1 MTRESLHVLQAQARD
16 LLDRFLIWHLPKRV
30 ALKPELYFHVHLV
43 TNELPFCLKVFPRR
57 PEDLAPL
64 SSVIMDTMPDY
75 HWMLKIISTPPAS
88 GRNRFYVSNREPLLP
103 NPLVKLPVGSVRPKG
118 WLRQQLLLMADGM
131 IGHLPETSQWCQFK
145 GSAWA
150 SAEGQGDY
158 GREEVPY
165 WLRGFGD
172 VGYVLGDRRIIAE
185 TRSWI
190 EAVLSS
196 QEPDGY
202 FGPRVNKENNDLW
215 PNMLMLDVLKSF
227 HEATGD
233 SRVIPFVTKYFEWQY
248 SLPKESLLPGSW
260 QKVRGGDDLHS
271 IYWLYNHTEEKWLL
285 ELATSVH
292 ERTADWTGG
301 IASWHGVNICEG
313 FREPAQFYQQSHDP
327 SHLGATE
334 RNYEEVMR
342 TYGQVPGG
350 VFGADE
356 NARPGFVDPRQGA
369 ETCSMV
375 EFMRSNEILLSITGN
390 PIYADR
396 CEEIAFDSFPASMS
410 ADLKSLHYL
419 TAPNMI
425 QLDRG
430 DKSPML
436 QNSGTQLS
444 YETMLSNDPRL
455 YRCCMHNV
463 GMGWPYHAEHLW
475 MATQDNGLAAVL
487 YAASEI
493 EARVGDGTIVK
504 IVEDTGYP
512 FDETVNFTVLT
523 PTPMAFPLFLRI
535 PEWCS
540 EPRISINGH
549 TEAVRPCPLKYVL
562 IEREWH
568 EGDEVRLVL
577 PMEVRLAVWSD
588 NGNSVSVRRGPLTY
602 SLRIEEK
609 WVNHGDNDRW
619 PSYEV
624 CPSSPWNY
632 GLVVDSGD
640 LGRAFSVVKKGM
652 PKSEEPFSPD
662 AAPVQL
668 SVRAKRLTQWRQEEN
683 GLVGP
688 LPDSPA
694 RSGEPTETITLIPM
708 GCARLRIAAFPT
720 VD

>member
-1 MTRESLHVLQAQARD
+1 
-16 LLDRFLIWHLPKRV
+16 
-30 ALKPELYFHVHLV
+30 
-43 TNELPFCLKVFPRR
+43 
-57 PEDLAPL
+57 
-64 SSVIMDTMPDY
+64 
-75 HWMLKIISTPPAS
+75 MLKIVSTPHTS
-88 GRNRFYVSNREPLLP
+88 GHNRFYVSNREPLLL
-103 NPLVKLPVGSVRPKG
+103 NPLVKLPVGNVRPKG

-131 IGHLPETSQWCQFK
+131 IGRLPETSQWCQFK

-150 SAEGQGDY
+150 SADGQGDY
-158 GREEVPY
+158 GWEEVPY

-172 VGYVLGDRRIIAE
+172 LGYVLGDQWIVSE
-185 TRSWI
+185 TRRWV

-202 FGPRVNKENNDLW
+202 FGPRINKENNDLW

-227 HEATGD
+227 QEATGD
-233 SRVIPFVTKYFEWQY
+233 SRVIPFVTKYFEWQH

-260 QKVRGGDDLHS
+260 QKVRGGDNLHS
-271 IYWLYNHTEEKWLL
+271 IYWLYNHTGEKWLL
-285 ELATSVH
+285 ELATTIH
-292 ERTADWTGG
+292 ERTADWISG
-301 IASWHGVNICEG
+301 IPTWHGVNICES

-327 SHLGATE
+327 RHLRATE

-350 VFGADE
+350 MFGADE

-390 PIYADR
+390 LIYADR
-396 CEEIAFDSFPASMS
+396 CEDIALNSFPASMF

-430 DKSPML
+430 NKSPLL
-436 QNSGTQLS
+436 QNSGRQLS

-463 GMGWPYHAEHLW
+463 GIGWPYYAEHLW
-475 MATQDNGLAAVL
+475 MATQDNGLAAVM
-487 YAASEI
+487 YAASEV
-493 EARVGDGTIVK
+493 EARVGDGTTVK
-504 IVEDTGYP
+504 IVEDTEYP

-523 PTPMAFPLFLRI
+523 PKSLAFPLLLRI
-535 PEWCS
+535 PEWCRD
-540 EPRISINGH
+540 PRVSINGRI
-549 TEAVRPCPLKYVL
+549 EAVRFEPMKYVL

-568 EGDEVRLVL
+568 EGDKVRLVL
-577 PMEVRLAVWSD
+577 PMEAHLTVWSD
-588 NGNSVSVRRGPLTY
+588 NKNSVSVRRGPLTY
-602 SLRIEEK
+602 SLKIEEK
-609 WVNHGDNDRW
+609 WTRHGDNDEW

-624 CPSSPWNY
+624 YPSSPWNY
-632 GLVVDSGD
+632 GLVVDSSDPSGT
-640 LGRAFSVVKKGM
+640 FSVVRKGM

-668 SVRAKRLTQWRQEEN
+668 NARAKRLAQWRQEEN

-694 RSGEPTETITLIPM
+694 RSGEPVETITLIPM